1 VLSKE
6 VVMEYEDVDMVKP
19 LDRLFEDHLNE
30 FESGSDRISDKEL
43 KKMMLEMGDFEI
55 GCRTGK
61 RRNRE

>member
-1 VLSKE
+1 
-6 VVMEYEDVDMVKP
+6 MGYADVDIVKP
-19 LDRLFEDHLNE
+19 LDRLFESQIRE

-43 KKMMLEMGDFEI
+43 KKMMRELGDFEI

>member
-1 VLSKE
+1 MLLKE

-30 FESGSDRISDKEL
+30 FESGSDRVSDREL
-43 KKMMLEMGDFEI
+43 KKMMLEMGDFEM